1 MSDANQLMQYDANKK
16 SAGVAYLLWFLFG
29 GLGIHRFYLGEN
41 GTGAALLTITIISLF
56 LMAILIGFITIWISV
71 IWWFIDLFLISGMV
85 RKYNSNLANSL
96 RVDV

>member
-29 GLGIHRFYLGEN
+29 GLGIHRFYLGKN
-41 GTGAALLTITIISLF
+41 RTGAALLSITVISLF

-71 IWWFIDLFLISGMV
+71 IWWFIYLFLVGDMV

-96 RVDV
+96 RVDI